1 MVLQDGLKDN
11 NSIAGIIFR
20 RTTCFFSFFFIE
32 QMLDGVELL
41 VFGLTSRWQV
51 EFGDFTLLNGV
62 QWNFN
67 VVAKSSLNVEE
78 RFISSA
84 SRSLVWITVIHFE
97 NFLNVAT
104 LIQVLQSL
112 DHILH
117 RADVDVGQRLK

>member
-20 RTTCFFSFFFIE
+20 RTFFFSFFFIE

-41 VFGLTSRWQV
+41 VLGLTSRWQV

>member
-1 MVLQDGLKDN
+1 VVLQDGLKDN

-20 RTTCFFSFFFIE
+20 RTFFFSFFFIE

-41 VFGLTSRWQV
+41 VLGLTSRWQV

-84 SRSLVWITVIHFE
+84 SRSLVRITVIHFE
-97 NFLNVAT
+97 NFLDVAT

>member
-1 MVLQDGLKDN
+1 VVLQDGLKDN

-20 RTTCFFSFFFIE
+20 RTFFFSFFFIE

-41 VFGLTSRWQV
+41 VLGLTSRWQV

>member
-20 RTTCFFSFFFIE
+20 RTFFFSFFFIE

-41 VFGLTSRWQV
+41 VLGLTSRWQV

-84 SRSLVWITVIHFE
+84 SRSLVRITVIHFE
-97 NFLNVAT
+97 NFLDVAT